1 MLLGC
6 EELSGK
12 IGPVRK
18 EYACINAFDRFPC
31 LLSEIHQLSKCLRI
45 AIKAVEVVCKKQK

>member
-18 EYACINAFDRFPC
+18 EYACIDAFDRFPC